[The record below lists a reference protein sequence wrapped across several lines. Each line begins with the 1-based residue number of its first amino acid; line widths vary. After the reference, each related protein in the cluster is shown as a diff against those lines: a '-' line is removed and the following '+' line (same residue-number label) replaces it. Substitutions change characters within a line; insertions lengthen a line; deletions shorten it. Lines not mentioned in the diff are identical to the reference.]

1 MGAYILRR
9 LLGLVPIILGI
20 SLLAFAVMNLAP
32 GDFLTVLRM
41 NPENSPETIEQMRA
55 SFGLD
60 RPLYEQYFRWLFQLL
75 RGNFGYSFTYRA
87 PVSFLIK
94 TRMFNTL
101 LLSVTSMIVSW
112 LFAIPIGVISAVKKY
127 TFIDGLLTVFAFVG
141 ISAPAFFVAL
151 LLLYFIAT
159 TRFANLPIGGMT
171 SIGFDWMT
179 FPEKVVDLARHLV
192 GTTRCLARST
202 TFSGNV
208 IQSKPMD

>member
-9 LLGLVPIILGI
+9 LLGLIPIVLGI

-112 LFAIPIGVISAVKKY
+112 LFAIPIGV
-127 TFIDGLLTVFAFVG
+127 
-141 ISAPAFFVAL
+141 
-151 LLLYFIAT
+151 
-159 TRFANLPIGGMT
+159 
-171 SIGFDWMT
+171 
-179 FPEKVVDLARHLV
+179 
-192 GTTRCLARST
+192 
-202 TFSGNV
+202 
-208 IQSKPMD
+208 